1 MSLILLIAFLLSLI
15 LKEYYEA
22 TAIICILFLNSILSF
37 IIEYKAE
44 KTIKELSKYTK
55 IKVKVIREGKTEETL
70 ADNLVIGDL
79 ILISAGDVI
88 PADCRIISSNDI
100 GISEAPLTG
109 ESITIEK
116 KATIVSENTEHI

>member
-55 IKVKVIREGKTEETL
+55 IKVKVIREGKQ
-70 ADNLVIGDL
+70 
-79 ILISAGDVI
+79 
-88 PADCRIISSNDI
+88 RK
-100 GISEAPLTG
+100 PLQ
-109 ESITIEK
+109 TI
-116 KATIVSENTEHI
+116 